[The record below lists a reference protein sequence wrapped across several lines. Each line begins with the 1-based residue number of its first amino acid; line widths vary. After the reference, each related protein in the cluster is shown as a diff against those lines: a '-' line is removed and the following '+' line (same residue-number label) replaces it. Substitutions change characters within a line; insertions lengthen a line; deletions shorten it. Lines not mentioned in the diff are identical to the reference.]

1 MQRNRWKWFKWI
13 LGAVA
18 LVLVLA
24 VVGFVVWANNPLPAT
39 PEALTALLP
48 DTEVIVTQQNGWT
61 VFTPTAGD
69 PVTGFIF
76 YPGGRVDARA
86 YAPQLHA
93 IAAKGYLTILVPM
106 PLNLAIFGLNS
117 GSDVIKA
124 FPNVKHWAIGGHSL
138 GGSMAARFV
147 QGNPDAVQ
155 GLVFWASYPDIDLS
169 QSGLKALSI
178 YGTNDAVAKGD
189 GIQNSHN
196 LLPADAVFVAIEGGN
211 HSQFGDYGLQPGD
224 NAAGVSAAE
233 QLDQTVKATTEL
245 LKSLSVPS
253 T

>member
-1 MQRNRWKWFKWI
+1 MRRIRWKWL

-18 LVLVLA
+18 LVLVLV
-24 VVGFVVWANNPLPAT
+24 VVGFVVWANNPLAPT

-48 DTEVIVTQQNGWT
+48 DTEVIVSQQNGWT

-93 IAAKGYLTILVPM
+93 IAARGYLTILIPM

-117 GSDVIKA
+117 AADVVKA

-147 QGNPDAVQ
+147 QGNPTAMQ

-178 YGTNDAVAKGD
+178 YGTSDAVAKSD

-196 LLPADAVFVAIEGGN
+196 LLPADAAFVAIEGGN
-211 HSQFGDYGLQPGD
+211 HSQFGAYGLQPGD
-224 NAAGVSAAE
+224 NAAGISAAE
-233 QLDQTVKATTEL
+233 QLDQTVKATADL
-245 LKSLSVPS
+245 LKSLSEPAS
-253 T
+253 